1 MVAMLSNTKRNVI
14 IGNSA
19 AGLSALETLRRN
31 DPDCEIAVISREKG
45 PAYSLVLLPYFIV
58 GEIDKSNITITNG
71 EYYRRLKA
79 NTIFDKTVIEIDTK
93 RRYVLLND
101 GAHIP
106 YDNLLICTGAFP
118 NELNVEGAHLIPSKS
133 LRTLGDALE
142 IKGLF
147 QIAEK
152 ILVIGAGLVNLK
164 LISLMRGKHIE
175 FTVVEVA
182 DKILAN
188 MLDQST
194 AAIVENK
201 MVESGVK
208 LYKECML
215 TKIKEGKGGKSVAV
229 LSNGIELE
237 MDAVLF
243 NIGISPNLS
252 FARSSGILVNKG
264 IVIDQFARTNVQNVY
279 AAGDVV
285 SVRERISGKY
295 MNIGNWFN
303 AIEQGKTAAHSIA
316 GIYREYEGCLNINIT
331 DLFGITVL
339 SFGDFNG
346 TEEKFKSI
354 VSSDVKRN
362 YYKKILVSEG
372 EIIGGIFLN
381 EKRSGGIF
389 KSLLGEKISD
399 LKFPEIIRNKRI
411 VSIAEFINYSKVRK
425 GFKNV

>member
-1 MVAMLSNTKRNVI
+1 MSELKKNVI

-19 AGLSALETLRRN
+19 AGLNALETLREN
-31 DPDCEIAVISREKG
+31 DPVCEITVVSREKG
-45 PAYSLVLLPYFIV
+45 PAYSLVLLPYFIA
-58 GEIDKSNITITNG
+58 GDIDKSRITITNDK
-71 EYYRRLKA
+71 YYQSLKA
-79 NTIFDKTVIEIDTK
+79 NTIFDKTVIEINTK
-93 RRYVLLND
+93 RGYVLLND

-106 YDNLLICTGAFP
+106 YDNLIICTGASP
-118 NELNVEGAHLIPSKS
+118 IGLNIEGTRLIPVKS
-133 LRTLGDALE
+133 LRTLDDAFE

-147 QIAEK
+147 QTSQK
-152 ILVIGAGLVNLK
+152 ILVIGAGLINLK

-201 MVESGVK
+201 MLESGVK

-215 TKIKEGKGGKSVAV
+215 TKIKEGKGGKPVAV
-229 LSNGIELE
+229 LSNGNELE
-237 MDAVLF
+237 TDAVLF
-243 NIGISPNLS
+243 NIGISPNIS
-252 FARSSGILVNKG
+252 FIRSSGILINKG
-264 IVIDQFARTNVQNVY
+264 ILIDQFARTNIPNIY

-346 TEEKFKSI
+346 TDKSSKSI
-354 VSSDVKRN
+354 VSSDIKRN

-372 EIIGGIFLN
+372 KIVGGIFLN

-389 KSLLGEKISD
+389 KSFLGEKICD
-399 LKFPEIIRNKRI
+399 LRFPEIIRNKRI

>member
-1 MVAMLSNTKRNVI
+1 MSGLKRNVI

-19 AGLSALETLRRN
+19 AGLSTLETLRRN
-31 DPDCEIAVISREKG
+31 DPDCEITVISREKG
-45 PAYSLVLLPYFIV
+45 PAYSMVLLPYFIV

-71 EYYRRLKA
+71 EYYQSLKA
-79 NTIFDKTVIEIDTK
+79 NTIFEKTVIEIDTK
-93 RRYVLLND
+93 RRHVLLND
-101 GAHIP
+101 GVHIP
-106 YDNLLICTGAFP
+106 YDNLVICSGAFP
-118 NELNVEGAHLIPSKS
+118 NDLSVEGAHLIPLKS
-133 LRTLGDALE
+133 LRTLDDALK

-147 QIAEK
+147 QVAEK
-152 ILVIGAGLVNLK
+152 ILVIGAGLINLK

-188 MLDQST
+188 MLDQRT

-201 MVESGVK
+201 MIESGVK

-215 TKIKEGKGGKSVAV
+215 TKIKEGKGGKFVAV

-237 MDAVLF
+237 TDAVLF
-243 NIGISPNLS
+243 NIGISPNIS
-252 FARSSGILVNKG
+252 FIRSSGILVNKG
-264 IVIDQFARTNVQNVY
+264 ILIDQFARTNVPNIY
-279 AAGDVV
+279 AAGDVA

-339 SFGDFNG
+339 SFGDFSG
-346 TEEKFKSI
+346 TGEDSKSI
-354 VSSDVKRN
+354 VSLDIKRN
-362 YYKKILVSEG
+362 YYKEIFVSEG
-372 EIIGGIFLN
+372 EIVGGIFLN

-389 KSLLGEKISD
+389 KSLLGEKISY
-399 LKFPEIIRNKRI
+399 LRFQEIIRNKRI
-411 VSIAEFINYSKVRK
+411 VSIGEFINYSKVRK
-425 GFKNV
+425 GVKNV

>member
-1 MVAMLSNTKRNVI
+1 MSKLKRNVI

-19 AGLSALETLRRN
+19 AGLSTLETLRRN
-31 DPDCEIAVISREKG
+31 DLDCEITVISQEKG
-45 PAYSLVLLPYFIV
+45 PAYSMVLLPYFIV
-58 GEIDKSNITITNG
+58 GEIDKSNITITND
-71 EYYRRLKA
+71 EYYQSLKA
-79 NTIFDKTVIEIDTK
+79 NTIFEKTVIEIDTK
-93 RRYVLLND
+93 RRHVLLND
-101 GAHIP
+101 GVRIP
-106 YDNLLICTGAFP
+106 YDNLVICSGAFP
-118 NELNVEGAHLIPSKS
+118 NELAVEGAHLIPLKS
-133 LRTLGDALE
+133 LRTLDDALE

-147 QIAEK
+147 QTGKK
-152 ILVIGAGLVNLK
+152 IWVIGAGLINLK
-164 LISLMRGKHIE
+164 LISLMKGKHIK

-237 MDAVLF
+237 TDAVLF
-243 NIGISPNLS
+243 NIGISPNIS
-252 FARSSGILVNKG
+252 FIRSSGILVNKG
-264 IVIDQFARTNVQNVY
+264 ILIDQFARTNVPNIY

-346 TEEKFKSI
+346 TDKSSKST
-354 VSSDVKRN
+354 VSSDIKRN

-372 EIIGGIFLN
+372 KIVGGIFLN

-389 KSLLGEKISD
+389 KSFLGEKICD
-399 LKFPEIIRNKRI
+399 LRLPEIIGNKRI
-411 VSIAEFINYSKVRK
+411 MSIAEVLNYSKVRK
-425 GFKNV
+425 GFKYV

>member
-1 MVAMLSNTKRNVI
+1 MSELKRNVI

-31 DPDCEIAVISREKG
+31 DPDCEITLISREKG
-45 PAYSLVLLPYFIV
+45 PAYSLVLLPYFIA
-58 GEIDKSNITITNG
+58 GDIDKSRITITNQ
-71 EYYRRLKA
+71 EYYQSLKA
-79 NTIFDKTVIEIDTK
+79 NTIFEKTVIEIDTK
-93 RRYVLLND
+93 RGHVLLND

-106 YDNLLICTGAFP
+106 YDNLIICTGAFP
-118 NELNVEGAHLIPSKS
+118 NALNVEGEHLIPLKS

-147 QIAEK
+147 QIVEK
-152 ILVIGAGLVNLK
+152 ILVIGAGLINLK

-182 DKILAN
+182 SKILAN

-201 MVESGVK
+201 MVESGVR
-208 LYKECML
+208 LYKECIL
-215 TKIKEGKGGKSVAV
+215 TKIKEGKEGKPVAV
-229 LSNGIELE
+229 LSNGVELE
-237 MDAVLF
+237 TDAVLF
-243 NIGISPNLS
+243 NIGISPNIS
-252 FARSSGILVNKG
+252 FMRSSGILVNKG
-264 IVIDQFARTNVQNVY
+264 VLIDQFARTNVPNIY

-316 GIYREYEGCLNINIT
+316 GIYQEYEGCLNINIT

-346 TEEKFKSI
+346 TGESLKSI
-354 VSSDVKRN
+354 VSSDIKRN
-362 YYKKILVSEG
+362 YYKKIFVSEG
-372 EIIGGIFLN
+372 QMIGGIFLN

-399 LKFPEIIRNKRI
+399 LRFPEIIRNKRI
-411 VSIAEFINYSKVRK
+411 MSIAEFINYSKVRK
-425 GFKNV
+425 GFKYV